1 MSRFADLYGGVGR
14 PTLETVLGRPAVYIR
29 AGDEL
34 GSEVRTTLSNVM
46 VLDTGS
52 QPIENADGSRILVET
67 LDVRISADPGAQF
80 GGIAEPGENDAMEID
95 GTRWE
100 IAHVLDRSETT
111 IALRLSRRGRVE
123 VGRAGLRRT

>member
-1 MSRFADLYGGVGR
+1 MSRFADIYGGVGR
-14 PTLETVLGRPAVYIR
+14 PKLEEMLGRPAIYIR

-34 GSEVRTTLSNVM
+34 GSEVRTPLSNVM

-52 QPIENADGSRILVET
+52 QEIVNADGSRLLVET
-67 LDVRISADPGAQF
+67 LEVRISVDPGAQF
-80 GGIAEPGENDAMEID
+80 GGIAEAGENDAMEID

-100 IAHVLDRSETT
+100 ISHVLNRSETT